1 VDVSSFVR
9 RVVRCVYALVLMI
22 LLPASVFAQASL
34 TGTVKDASGAVLPG
48 VTVEASSPALIEK
61 VKSAV
66 TDENGLY
73 RIVDLRAGTYA
84 VKASLT
90 GFTTVEREGI
100 VLAGSQTI
108 TIPIDMK
115 VGQLQETI
123 TVTGE
128 TPVVD
133 VQNTRR
139 ENVIQSDVIQS
150 LPITRAY
157 GSLLNV
163 TPGLTVD
170 TNGLAAAPTMTFFA
184 AHGGNS
190 NEGRMMIN
198 GMTVAAA
205 FNGGGVSS
213 LVYDTTNVEEV
224 SVLVSGGLGESE
236 IGGPAM
242 NIVPRSG
249 GNLFKG
255 QAFLNTAG
263 KWSNGD
269 NVSGDAA
276 LTQSVGT
283 PPQILSSWDGSLA
296 YGGPIKRDKLWF
308 YGAFR
313 KFTTSQALEGTVV
326 NKNAGDPNSY
336 AYLADPTVQGR
347 NVQGRNIWDAR
358 VTYQVNDKNRVF
370 FSQEHQARCEGST
383 LFTQTTGG
391 CRQREGDWIGVSN
404 VTASAEANTNYF
416 DLPYNVTQATW
427 TSPVTSKFL
436 LEAGYS
442 RFSYSHNGGPGALPP
457 DGIFNLV
464 PVTEVQAIDGH
475 RANFTYRGLP
485 GYIDGFGNPNNW
497 RASMSYVTGAH
508 NFKVGYQGSYL
519 ISRYHYVRDDSLLQ
533 YTFTNRAPTSFT
545 VNLQDWRTNDITE
558 AAAIY
563 AQDTWTHDRLTIQG
577 ALRFD
582 RAWSFSPGDLNGT
595 TTVSPYNP
603 SPITFGDTQGV
614 SSYKDLSPRVGV
626 SYDVFGNGKTAL
638 KFNYGRYVS
647 PSTNDQNYPL
657 NNPANLIQ
665 RTLTRNWTDS
675 NNNKVIDCNIL
686 NPAAQTVPGGDTCGA
701 TSGANANFGK
711 PNITGT
717 IGQDILNGWGVRQAD
732 SQWGLQLAQ
741 QIVPRVS
748 ATVGYNRRSWSNY
761 TSVNNINT
769 TTADY
774 EKSTI
779 IVPSDPRLPNGGGYP
794 VTAYTLAPAGGAKGS
809 FTETHLDSFYGAER
823 TRYWQGLDVDVN
835 ARLRGNLFIQAGT
848 TSGRQVNDTCALTAI
863 IGNGVGSSTVGLD
876 NPDPRNC
883 RSVDPIETTLRGSAT
898 YTVPKILVLVS
909 ATMRSQPAL
918 QLNGT
923 ILVPNSVIAA
933 QLGHLPSG
941 ATATGFTTVSLVD
954 FAAPGT
960 PNAGTGG
967 PNRVY
972 ADNRRNQIDMRFAKI
987 FRFGS
992 RRLDV
997 GVDVQ
1002 NLLNSNYGTV
1012 YDSAYGTLGAAESA
1026 TFLQPTSVVTP
1037 RFMRLNFTF
1046 DF

>member
-1 VDVSSFVR
+1 
-9 RVVRCVYALVLMI
+9 MI
-22 LLPASVFAQASL
+22 FLPSAAFAQASL
-34 TGTVKDASGAVLPG
+34 SGTVKDTSGAVLPG

-61 VKSAV
+61 VKSVV

-73 RIVDLRAGTYA
+73 RIVDLRPGTYTL
-84 VKASLT
+84 KATLT
-90 GFTTVEREGI
+90 GFSTVERADI
-100 VLAGSQTI
+100 VLVGSQTL
-108 TIPIDMK
+108 TIPLEMK
-115 VGQLQETI
+115 VGQVQESI

-139 ENVIQSDVIQS
+139 ENVISSDIISS
-150 LPITRAY
+150 LPVTRAY

-170 TNGLAAAPTMTFFA
+170 NNGLAATPTMTFFA
-184 AHGGNS
+184 AHGGNI

-213 LVYDTTNVEEV
+213 LTYDTTNVDEV

-242 NIVPRSG
+242 NIVPRTG
-249 GNLFKG
+249 GNMFKG
-255 QAFLNTAG
+255 QAFLNEAG

-269 NVSGDAA
+269 NVSSDPA
-276 LTQSVGT
+276 LAQSVGA
-283 PPQILSSWDGSLA
+283 PPQILSSWDGSVS

-313 KFTTSQALEGTVV
+313 KYTTSQALEGTVV
-326 NKNAGDPNSY
+326 NQNAGNANAWTY
-336 AYLADPTVQGR
+336 VADPSVQGR

-358 VTYQVNDKNRVF
+358 VTYQINDKNRVYV
-370 FSQEHQARCEGST
+370 SQEHQARCEGTT

-391 CRQREGDWIGVSN
+391 CRQREASWIGVSN

-442 RFSYSHNGGPGALPP
+442 RFSYNHNGGPGALPP
-457 DGIFNLV
+457 DGIFNLI
-464 PVTEVQAIDGH
+464 PVTETLAIDGH
-475 RANFTYRGLP
+475 RTNFVYRGLP

-508 NFKVGYQGSYL
+508 SFKAGYQGNYL
-519 ISRYHYVRDDSLLQ
+519 ISRYHYVRDDSLMQ
-533 YTFTNRAPTSFT
+533 YTFTNRVPTSFT
-545 VNLQDWRTNDITE
+545 VNLQDWRTDDITE
-558 AAAIY
+558 AAAFY
-563 AQDTWTHDRLTIQG
+563 AQDTWTHNRLTVQG

-582 RAWSFSPGDLNGT
+582 RAWSFSPSDLNGT
-595 TTVSPYNP
+595 TTTSPYNAA
-603 SPITFGDTQGV
+603 PITFATTQGV

-626 SYDVFGNGKTAL
+626 SYDVSGNGKTAI

-647 PSTNDQNYPL
+647 PATNDQNYPL

-665 RTLTRNWTDS
+665 RTLTRNWTDT
-675 NNNKVIDCNIL
+675 NKNFVVDCNIL
-686 NPAAQTVPGGDTCGA
+686 NPAAQTAGGDTCGA

-717 IGQDILNGWGVRQAD
+717 IGQDILSGWGVRQAD
-732 SQWGLQLAQ
+732 SQFGIQLAQ

-748 ATVGYNRRSWSNY
+748 ATVGYNRRWWSNY
-761 TSVNNINT
+761 TSVDNINT
-769 TTADY
+769 TPADY

-779 IVPSDPRLPNGGGYP
+779 VAPADSRLPNGGGYP
-794 VTAYTLAPAGGAKGS
+794 ITVYTLSPAGGAKGS
-809 FTETHLDSFYGAER
+809 FTETHLDSYYGAER
-823 TRYWQGLDVDVN
+823 TRYWQGVDVDVN
-835 ARLRGNLFIQAGT
+835 ARLRGNLYVQAGT
-848 TSGRQVNDTCALTAI
+848 TTGRQVNDTCALTAL
-863 IGNGVGSSTVGLD
+863 IGNGVGGAAPGAPLD

-883 RSVDPIETTLRGSAT
+883 RSVDPMETTLRGSASW
-898 YTVPKILVLVS
+898 TVPKVDVLVS

-918 QLNGT
+918 ELNAT

-954 FAAPGT
+954 FATAGT
-960 PNAGTGG
+960 SNAGQGG
-967 PNRVY
+967 SNRAY
-972 ADNRRNQIDMRFAKI
+972 AGNRRNQIDMRFAKI
-987 FRFGS
+987 FRFNN

-1012 YDSAYGTLGAAESA
+1012 YDASYGTFGGAVSP
-1026 TFLQPTSVVTP
+1026 TFMSPTSVVTP
-1037 RFMRLNFTF
+1037 RFVRLNFTF